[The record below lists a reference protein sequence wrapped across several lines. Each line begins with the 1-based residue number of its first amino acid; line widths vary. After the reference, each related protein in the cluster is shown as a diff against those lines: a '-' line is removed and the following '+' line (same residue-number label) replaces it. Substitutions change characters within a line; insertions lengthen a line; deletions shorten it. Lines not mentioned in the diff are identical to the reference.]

1 MNSQPESSTVKPAK
15 TKISSRG
22 GARRGAG
29 RKPGSRDNVTV
40 KYLLEILEK
49 KSGGQSYEELLV
61 EDFLNARATDQNLTM
76 KYHNI
81 LGSKLFSTLN
91 KIEVSE
97 PADALAQRQQAFAAA
112 VAKIV
117 GEAK

>member
-1 MNSQPESSTVKPAK
+1 MNTPDAKPEKK
-15 TKISSRG
+15 KISSRG
-22 GARRGAG
+22 GARKGAG

-91 KIEVSE
+91 KIEVTTTE
-97 PADALAQRQQAFAAA
+97 DLVAQRQAAFAAA
-112 VAKIV
+112 IAKIT
-117 GEAK
+117 EATK